1 MLAATK
7 TADGLLDPRIVL
19 AWLIATIGAP
29 LFMLGLLVPI
39 REAGA
44 LLPQLVIA
52 AGIRSMPLR
61 KWVWAIGSVVQ
72 GLCAIGIALSALL
85 LEGAMAGWAILIL
98 LSVLSVARSAC
109 SIAHKDVLG
118 KTVSKSMRGTVA
130 GTAGTLSA
138 VLVFGFGVL
147 LGSGLVERSI
157 ATIATALVVAGLL
170 WVIAALLFAS
180 LAEAPG
186 ATEGGGNAL
195 SVAIRQFRLLRE
207 DPQLVRFIAVRCLL
221 MATALSPPFVIA
233 LGERQ
238 AGAVSPALG
247 PFVVAS
253 ALATISSSYVWGRL
267 SDVSSRRV
275 LVSAAA
281 LGAVCLGAAA
291 TIGAGLGTGLGL
303 SADSVLVLAAL
314 VFALTIAE
322 QGVRLARTTHIVDM
336 SGATHRGAYTALT
349 NTIGGV
355 AMLGA
360 GIFGFIGQSFGAP
373 AVLVVLAAM
382 CAIAI
387 RLAAGLEEVQ
397 QAGIRAVGAST

>member
-19 AWLIATIGAP
+19 AWLVGAIGAP

-52 AGIRSMPLR
+52 AGIRSMPVR

-221 MATALSPPFVIA
+221 MATALAPPFVIA

-238 AGAVSPALG
+238 AGSASPALG

-291 TIGAGLGTGLGL
+291 SVGAGLGTGLGF
-303 SADSVLVLAAL
+303 SADSVLVLAVL

-360 GIFGFIGQSFGAP
+360 GIFGFIGQGFGAP